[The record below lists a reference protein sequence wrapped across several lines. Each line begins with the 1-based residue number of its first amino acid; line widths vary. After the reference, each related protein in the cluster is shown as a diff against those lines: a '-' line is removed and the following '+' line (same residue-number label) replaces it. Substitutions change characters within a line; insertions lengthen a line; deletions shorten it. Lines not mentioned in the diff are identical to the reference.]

1 MCHLGCTVTVPCHRR
16 ALDKI
21 REDVDAFVFEG
32 WWVFL
37 WPLPLSQD
45 ETTPPSEATTPCCYV
60 ESRLTAFP
68 PFMVGVPELFL
79 ERCFSSISCSDGS
92 LYIQTVAEG
101 QRQGRKWKKRR
112 GEEVNNGEQI
122 EKMDVETDTRSGGK
136 LEGQLDQAEK
146 DKMGIKIKT
155 ALYY

>member
-1 MCHLGCTVTVPCHRR
+1 MCCLGCTVMVPGHRR
-16 ALDKI
+16 ALVNI

-32 WWVFL
+32 RWVFL

-45 ETTPPSEATTPCCYV
+45 EATPPTEATTHCCYV

-92 LYIQTVAEG
+92 LYIQTEAEVQRRG
-101 QRQGRKWKKRR
+101 RRWKGRTGEDKKRCTMESRLKRWMWRQRQGQVGGWKD
-112 GEEVNNGEQI
+112 N
-122 EKMDVETDTRSGGK
+122 
-136 LEGQLDQAEK
+136 
-146 DKMGIKIKT
+146 
-155 ALYY
+155 